1 MTSTDFG
8 ATRATV
14 SGLRAGAVF
23 VSESRL
29 FDGDRDP
36 DPETATARTGQGCSG
51 IVTGYRYEVHLAV
64 VVDLLDAHDDQNRLP
79 RPHVRRDRPKSS
91 SSPADISET
100 LARIR
105 YRPGRRT
112 SSTASAA
119 SKILDVV
126 AGEAH
131 KASKQTCEIVIKARN
146 VHAGAVREETTMPM
160 QRLDARQADA
170 AAATLGEAF
179 FDDPVLLIVAPDEAT
194 RRRWGSWFMSLP
206 LQYGL
211 RWGEVWG
218 TEDVSAVAV
227 WVPPG
232 SGEMGLGRML
242 RVGVARMPF
251 RLGMGGSRRFMQAL
265 SATEP
270 FHKAVHGPH
279 WYLVAVGTRSEC
291 QGQGLGSALVEVGTS
306 RGRRGRGAVLSRDRD
321 AVEHRLLHEAR
332 VRNRGPGRLRRPHA
346 YRHGPPAK

>member
-1 MTSTDFG
+1 
-8 ATRATV
+8 
-14 SGLRAGAVF
+14 
-23 VSESRL
+23 
-29 FDGDRDP
+29 
-36 DPETATARTGQGCSG
+36 
-51 IVTGYRYEVHLAV
+51 
-64 VVDLLDAHDDQNRLP
+64 
-79 RPHVRRDRPKSS
+79 
-91 SSPADISET
+91 
-100 LARIR
+100 
-105 YRPGRRT
+105 
-112 SSTASAA
+112 
-119 SKILDVV
+119 
-126 AGEAH
+126 
-131 KASKQTCEIVIKARN
+131 
-146 VHAGAVREETTMPM
+146 MPI

-194 RRRWGSWFMSLP
+194 RRRWGAWFMSLP

-279 WYLVAVGTRSEC
+279 WYLVAVGTRSES

-306 RGRRGRGAVLSRDRD
+306 RADVDGVPCYLQTGTQSNIDFYTKRGFEIVGQTDFDGHTLTGM
-321 AVEHRLLHEAR
+321 
-332 VRNRGPGRLRRPHA
+332 VRQPTERSAP
-346 YRHGPPAK
+346 